1 MIQSVKIRNYKSIR
15 ELSLEIGRVNVII
28 GENGCGKTN
37 ILEAIVYAS
46 AASKNVLSP
55 DYLGRQLRLVAPEFM
70 TPAFA
75 DIEDDSIENKTI
87 SITIQGENQ
96 LPKAIKAVYDT
107 QEREWFT
114 YNGEADDYFAV
125 SAIQQIYK
133 ENKSVLKDFSESQK
147 NEALIDAL
155 ERYDVQKVKELAP
168 DVVREV
174 KKALLDYPDLKSFT
188 IYTPEESKLRLFAD
202 EAYTY
207 PLGRR
212 GEGLFQYLKEIHV
225 GEKQHIVHTIIEKM
239 SLFDWFDGA
248 GIPDNLLSN
257 EYRLKIGDKYLKES
271 LHYFDQRSTNEG
283 FLFLLFY
290 MTLFASPDTPTFFA
304 IDNIESSFNP
314 KLCTKLI
321 RTIVELAKQNN
332 KQVILT
338 THSPYVLDGLDLSD
352 EEQRLFVA
360 KRNRDGHTQIK
371 RIPFVDNLNMHLSE
385 VWMKGMIGGLPDSF

>member
-1 MIQSVKIRNYKSIR
+1 
-15 ELSLEIGRVNVII
+15 
-28 GENGCGKTN
+28 
-37 ILEAIVYAS
+37 
-46 AASKNVLSP
+46 
-55 DYLGRQLRLVAPEFM
+55 
-70 TPAFA
+70 
-75 DIEDDSIENKTI
+75 
-87 SITIQGENQ
+87 
-96 LPKAIKAVYDT
+96 
-107 QEREWFT
+107 
-114 YNGEADDYFAV
+114 
-125 SAIQQIYK
+125 
-133 ENKSVLKDFSESQK
+133 
-147 NEALIDAL
+147 
-155 ERYDVQKVKELAP
+155 
-168 DVVREV
+168 
-174 KKALLDYPDLKSFT
+174 
-188 IYTPEESKLRLFAD
+188 
-202 EAYTY
+202 
-207 PLGRR
+207 
-212 GEGLFQYLKEIHV
+212 
-225 GEKQHIVHTIIEKM
+225 M

-248 GIPDNLLSN
+248 SIPDNLLSN

-385 VWMKGMIGGLPDSF
+385 VWMKGMIGGLPDNF

>member
-1 MIQSVKIRNYKSIR
+1 MIRGLKIRNYKSIR
-15 ELSLEIGRVNVII
+15 NLELELGRVNVII

-46 AASKNVLSP
+46 AAAKNVLNP
-55 DYLGRQLRLVAPEFM
+55 EYLGRQLRLVAPEFM

-75 DIEDDSIENKTI
+75 DIEEDNIENKTI
-87 SITIQGENQ
+87 SITLHGEKR
-96 LPKAIKAVYDT
+96 LPKAIKAIYDAHDK
-107 QEREWFT
+107 EWLN

-125 SAIQQIYK
+125 SAIQHLYE
-133 ENKSVLKDFSESQK
+133 ENKDILKDFSEAPK
-147 NEALIDAL
+147 NEALIAAL
-155 ERYDVQKVKELAP
+155 EKYNVPKVKELAP
-168 DVVREV
+168 DLV
-174 KKALLDYPDLKSFT
+174 KEMKRALLDYPDLKSFT
-188 IYTPEESKLRLFAD
+188 IYNPEESKLRLFSD

-207 PLGRR
+207 PIGRH
-212 GEGLFQYLKEIHV
+212 GEGLFQYLKDIHI
-225 GEKQHIVHTIIEKM
+225 GKKQQVVDRIIEKM

-248 GIPDNLLSN
+248 TIPDDLMSN

-290 MTLFASPDTPTFFA
+290 MTLFASPDTPAFFA

-321 RTIVELAKQNN
+321 KTIVELAIENK

-338 THSPYVLDGLDLSD
+338 THNPYVLDGLDLSD
-352 EEQRLFVA
+352 DEQRLFVA
-360 KRNRDGHTQIK
+360 RRSRDGHTVIK
-371 RIPFVDNLNMHLSE
+371 RIPFVVDLNMHLSE
-385 VWMKGMIGGLPDSF
+385 VWMKGMIGGLPDNF